1 MGWWRIDP
9 ETGKPLKEGRSRL
22 SRPPGFVLLNA
33 VPGVDQDEEA
43 HYLGDGPWDMVASTV
58 DEIGGLI
65 ISMQRPSADEVR
77 KLFLDRVIPQ
87 GFVRLNS
94 EAAESLLRA
103 VDELWKSVDW
113 CYEDDWERPA
123 RPAERR

>member
-1 MGWWRIDP
+1 
-9 ETGKPLKEGRSRL
+9 
-22 SRPPGFVLLNA
+22 

-58 DEIGGLI
+58 DEIEGLI

-103 VDELWKSVDW
+103 VDELWKDVDW

-123 RPAERR
+123 RPAERRWICEYAVGRLTEGG